1 MTAKEG
7 LPKYERICRD
17 ADIQALFDKGEGM
30 TVYPYRVVFLF
41 RNNENRPVT
50 CRILVSVSKKRF
62 HHAFK
67 RNRVKRLIRE
77 SWRKNKAP
85 LYEIC
90 RKDNISVDVALVYT
104 ATVIHSY
111 EEMYDKT
118 KKTVNELIKKYVS
131 KSSGTIKQP
140 KLDQVR

>member
-7 LPKYERICRD
+7 LPKYERICKD
-17 ADIQALFDKGEGM
+17 ADIQALFDNGEGVS
-30 TVYPYRVVFLF
+30 VYPYRVVFLF
-41 RNNENRPVT
+41 RYDESRPVT
-50 CRILVSVSKKRF
+50 CRLLVSVSKKRF

-90 RKDNISVDVALVYT
+90 SKDNISVDVALVYT

-111 EEMYDKT
+111 EEMFNKT
-118 KKTVNELIKKYVS
+118 RKAVQEIVKKHEAHRKHS
-131 KSSGTIKQP
+131 
-140 KLDQVR
+140 R